1 MDRFTWNFAC
11 KSRKSHFTRQ
21 CIRKPSFVLKKALL
35 LRVSVMGQLWD
46 IERGGVNIILTL
58 HQIRNSFLTVAS
70 ILMKIGM
77 LMLLWS
83 GWSLMKRKAFA
94 IEFDYDLYSIE
105 IRHLIFEEKSEK
117 ISSSSKIAFTWFLQ
131 SKSAPIDFEP

>member
-1 MDRFTWNFAC
+1 M
-11 KSRKSHFTRQ
+11 
-21 CIRKPSFVLKKALL
+21 LKKALL

-46 IERGGVNIILTL
+46 MERGGVNIILTL

-83 GWSLMKRKAFA
+83 G
-94 IEFDYDLYSIE
+94 
-105 IRHLIFEEKSEK
+105 
-117 ISSSSKIAFTWFLQ
+117 
-131 SKSAPIDFEP
+131 